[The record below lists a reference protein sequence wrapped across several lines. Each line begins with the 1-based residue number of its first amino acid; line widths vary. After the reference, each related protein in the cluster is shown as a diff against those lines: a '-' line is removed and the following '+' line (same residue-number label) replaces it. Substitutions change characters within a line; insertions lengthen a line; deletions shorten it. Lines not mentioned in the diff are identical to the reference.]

1 MLYTSKVINEIKN
14 NIEAKKF
21 KSASDEQKIKMLK
34 SAVVNSMLGIRDT
47 RPNNISLL
55 DATMWLENRMI
66 GDRINSKGLKND
78 VFSSY
83 IIAILNIVGE
93 TQGTFIS
100 WNNTICTESYF
111 EYDKNGFIKCFS
123 SPYQDSKDKVV
134 IDLIN
139 KLEEKSS
146 CKLLVK

>member
-1 MLYTSKVINEIKN
+1 MLYTSKVINGIKN

-47 RPNNISLL
+47 RPNNNISLL
-55 DATMWLENRMI
+55 DATMWFNA
-66 GDRINSKGLKND
+66 RINSKRLKND

-83 IIAILNIVGE
+83 ISAILNIVGE
-93 TQGTFIS
+93 MQGSVIS
-100 WNNTICTESYF
+100 WNNTTCTENYF

-134 IDLIN
+134 VDLIN

>member
-1 MLYTSKVINEIKN
+1 MLYTSKVINGIKN

-47 RPNNISLL
+47 RPNNNISLL
-55 DATMWLENRMI
+55 DATMWFNA
-66 GDRINSKGLKND
+66 RINSKRLKND

-83 IIAILNIVGE
+83 ISAILNIVGE
-93 TQGTFIS
+93 MQGSVIS

-134 IDLIN
+134 VDLIN

>member
-1 MLYTSKVINEIKN
+1 MLYTSKVINGIKN

-47 RPNNISLL
+47 RPNNNISLL
-55 DATMWLENRMI
+55 DATMWFNA
-66 GDRINSKGLKND
+66 RINSKRLKND

-83 IIAILNIVGE
+83 ISAILNIVGE
-93 TQGTFIS
+93 MQGTVIS

-134 IDLIN
+134 VDLIN